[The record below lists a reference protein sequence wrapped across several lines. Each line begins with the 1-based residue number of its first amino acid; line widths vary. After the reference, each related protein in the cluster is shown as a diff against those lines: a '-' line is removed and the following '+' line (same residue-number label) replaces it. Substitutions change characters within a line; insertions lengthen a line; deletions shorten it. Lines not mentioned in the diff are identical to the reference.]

1 MADEVNLSD
10 KSLDKLA
17 ERLSKIKGNSAPSP
31 SMGGGTGNADKSVS
45 ALSVATDALAAKMN
59 PLGAASDAVKSAY
72 GTLEGVIK
80 PGLDTWRDMSKVG
93 ANFNNDIVG
102 MTGAA
107 KGARLDLSE
116 FADIVKNNAGTF
128 TGLGGSVSKG
138 AQAFATLSK
147 DMADSGVTDQLKQM
161 GMTSKDI
168 NDVLA
173 IQLAGQQT
181 INMNDE
187 AAKKRA
193 IASATAMATEMDLM
207 SKLTGKS
214 RAEQEEIMKK
224 AQADMQAEAKLR
236 LITMGKSEEEA
247 AAIRN
252 NYYAQ
257 QKEAELRGQGQ
268 MFKEVFATGT
278 IQSETAANQVAISG
292 REAQMTIA
300 AARASQEGN
309 SKAATEYAKQA
320 RIENS
325 ANQRDV
331 NKLQLAVIGDQ
342 TAAGKAQMESMTANN
357 AYYRAEQAVSLQLER
372 EGKLKNISEDE
383 KRKLVQDEL
392 IAQAKKEQ
400 TEKKPGSEST
410 EALVKLGARAQDA
423 ESALYNGLV
432 IPLNKDVGPA
442 LKKFNEGPLSSAYK
456 DKTGE
461 QTTKVKAAE
470 KEIKEGYDR
479 GKTGK
484 TVEGVNSISDAARKN
499 QPGGALEN
507 ISGSV
512 GETIGFAAGK
522 ILIPGLDG
530 IAEKINPTKRAEGGV
545 INNPELAII
554 GEAGKEYVVPED
566 KMQTLMQNVK
576 LDGLTTAAKAL
587 SGGDKGGEGGVNIGE
602 ISNLVKTTI
611 SSASGPTGGAASAPL
626 SKNEKFQTA
635 DWADA
640 TQEEVAK
647 GLEGSKK
654 QLAMWTADAQDAEKK
669 IAEIKS
675 TSAKRQLTTGEQFDL
690 DELEKE
696 KAKNQRAIEYHQ
708 STINVLSNLDEYK
721 ARLETESKQKVVS
734 ATEEA
739 AKVAEDLGLAQIET
753 IKQSA
758 EEQKTILTEHQ
769 QTTLKYAYTDAEG
782 KKMQLENAKNLVDSE
797 KNAIAEKNK
806 QIEEIQAS
814 ADGRELSNRE
824 KSRIERLQKEIE
836 GSKETLSYR
845 EQDLEVYANLDK
857 LKAETEIKAKESSIE
872 ATASQLEMQAEVEK
886 RIEQLKKDGVVT
898 NEETAKVTEE
908 QVAEMR
914 KKAEAQVADIKK
926 METPAKGIPGADE
939 LKKMETPLKG
949 IPDFSSMFGG
959 GGGFL
964 EKLNAQI
971 KDAKPVEIK
980 NKEEANKTDSKST
993 AAAVKKEP
1001 SPGKKINPETGE
1013 EYTPVPAKKE
1023 EKAAGTV
1030 DQVSLKDLHASLEH
1044 LNKSMTTLIN
1054 YSQQTASAAQAQ
1066 VKATKGLSSNKFA

>member
-31 SMGGGTGNADKSVS
+31 SMSGGTGNADKSVS

-292 REAQMTIA
+292 REAQMTMA
-300 AARASQEGN
+300 AARASQEGD

-470 KEIKEGYDR
+470 KEITEGYDR

-522 ILIPGLDG
+522 ILIPGLDS
-530 IAEKINPTKRAEGGV
+530 IADKLNGLEPKKRAEGGV

-611 SSASGPTGGAASAPL
+611 SSASGPTGGAASAPM

-753 IKQSA
+753 VKQSA
-758 EEQKTILTEHQ
+758 EEQKTILSEHQ

-857 LKAETEIKAKESSIE
+857 LKAETEIKAKEETNSDIE
-872 ATASQLEMQAEVEK
+872 KLNAA
-886 RIEQLKKDGVVT
+886 VT
-898 NEETAKVTEE
+898 GGTTSTQPNPTTKTEE
-908 QVAEMR
+908 EQKVEAAKMVEAQNARFEKIKAEM
-914 KKAEAQVADIKK
+914 AQA
-926 METPAKGIPGADE
+926 PA
-939 LKKMETPLKG
+939 KG
-949 IPDFSSMFGG
+949 IPDFSSMFGT

-980 NKEEANKTDSKST
+980 NKEEANKASPKTT
-993 AAAVKKEP
+993 ATAVKED
-1001 SPGKKINPETGE
+1001 
-1013 EYTPVPAKKE
+1013 E
-1023 EKAAGTV
+1023 EKKKAEEAKAKANGAKPAGTV
-1030 DQVSLKDLHASLEH
+1030 EVAKPAEVSLKDLHASLEH